1 MSRIKNVAVIV
12 ILVLALVVILQ
23 NTEKTTTR
31 VLFVTIEMPRVLLLA
46 IMVVI
51 GVILGYVAAAKW
63 SGRSTK
69 Q

>member
-46 IMVVI
+46 IMVGI
-51 GVILGYVAAAKW
+51 GIILGYVAAAKW